1 MKPNHGIVSNFFG
14 KLTIKMKLIYAF
26 VLLVIMI
33 AGAGSSG
40 LFFISQIKNN
50 ISTLSDISS
59 PLSKVSSSLANDM
72 LKSNIIV
79 LNILSLTAKEEIKI
93 QESVL
98 MESEKSFSKNFEHLS
113 LLLKKGNIKLDIKKV
128 KDTHRNFIDL
138 SKKAIKGYLVRLDQ
152 EQTSKIS
159 LENFNTQRQK
169 FDKNL
174 NSFVEA
180 AQIAIGEKEDKGRT
194 LSMTDEAT
202 AKQVSDL
209 LLDMFAKDLPVL
221 YRAGTLQ
228 VFLIQLQDLLKIYIA
243 EHEIENLSVHRDN
256 FETLAKKITSRLK
269 RLKRKLTAPEHK
281 ESHASLTKG
290 FETLK
295 NSVLDENGLFAF
307 HQQYLEAIQTI
318 KGLKQNLNEA
328 TNSVSNALGMVLKN
342 SGRINETVQK
352 ATKKGVTSAQLYIG
366 LIVVIGLIT
375 GAVAAFIII
384 NSITKPL
391 TKLQKTV
398 SEVEQNSDYSIRV
411 NETKTDEVGR
421 TSLAFDSLM
430 EEVESAIKEV
440 NQIMGAVASGDF
452 SSHVTSDQQGDLL
465 KLKNSINDSIDL
477 LGQTV
482 KEIIDVSKKVNAGTE
497 ELSGSASI
505 LSDNANTQAASI
517 EEISQSMNHIGSR
530 AKANEQ
536 TSFEVQNISGKAIE
550 ELKNGNSQME
560 LMIRVTQEIKSTSIE
575 VADAIGIINDISSQ
589 TKLLALNAS
598 IEAVR
603 AGSAGKGFAVVAQE
617 VRSLADRSALAA
629 KKTGKL
635 IKKSL
640 AGVDKG
646 VENANQTAGV
656 LEKIRSIVEKVNQL
670 VEEVSNA
677 SIEQNSNIEAI
688 NIGLAEMTDAVS
700 QNSAIAKDTAQGY
713 ENLSQMSSQMHTAL
727 EKFKLS

>member
-79 LNILSLTAKEEIKI
+79 LNILSLTDKEEIKI

-228 VFLIQLQDLLKIYIA
+228 VFLIQLQDLLKIYI
-243 EHEIENLSVHRDN
+243 
-256 FETLAKKITSRLK
+256 
-269 RLKRKLTAPEHK
+269 
-281 ESHASLTKG
+281 
-290 FETLK
+290 
-295 NSVLDENGLFAF
+295 
-307 HQQYLEAIQTI
+307 
-318 KGLKQNLNEA
+318 
-328 TNSVSNALGMVLKN
+328 
-342 SGRINETVQK
+342 
-352 ATKKGVTSAQLYIG
+352 
-366 LIVVIGLIT
+366 
-375 GAVAAFIII
+375 
-384 NSITKPL
+384 
-391 TKLQKTV
+391 
-398 SEVEQNSDYSIRV
+398 
-411 NETKTDEVGR
+411 
-421 TSLAFDSLM
+421 
-430 EEVESAIKEV
+430 
-440 NQIMGAVASGDF
+440 
-452 SSHVTSDQQGDLL
+452 
-465 KLKNSINDSIDL
+465 
-477 LGQTV
+477 
-482 KEIIDVSKKVNAGTE
+482 VNAC
-497 ELSGSASI
+497 
-505 LSDNANTQAASI
+505 
-517 EEISQSMNHIGSR
+517 
-530 AKANEQ
+530 
-536 TSFEVQNISGKAIE
+536 
-550 ELKNGNSQME
+550 
-560 LMIRVTQEIKSTSIE
+560 
-575 VADAIGIINDISSQ
+575 
-589 TKLLALNAS
+589 
-598 IEAVR
+598 
-603 AGSAGKGFAVVAQE
+603 
-617 VRSLADRSALAA
+617 
-629 KKTGKL
+629 
-635 IKKSL
+635 
-640 AGVDKG
+640 
-646 VENANQTAGV
+646 
-656 LEKIRSIVEKVNQL
+656 
-670 VEEVSNA
+670 
-677 SIEQNSNIEAI
+677 
-688 NIGLAEMTDAVS
+688 
-700 QNSAIAKDTAQGY
+700 
-713 ENLSQMSSQMHTAL
+713 
-727 EKFKLS
+727 